1 MKRNLGANKQQTML
15 GGAVV
20 LTISVAL
27 VKLIGMFYKVPL
39 ANIIEEV
46 GMGYFASAHEIY
58 LPIFAIAITG
68 LPIAVSRMVAQRV
81 SAGLYRDVRAIHRVA
96 KRLFLA
102 MGISGTLVIAA
113 LAYPYAY
120 HFAAGELL
128 SLPAIFAIAPT
139 VLFVCAMSAYRGY
152 YEGLR
157 NMVPT
162 ATSQV
167 IEAVCK
173 LAIGLLLAVIVMN
186 VGRHEFVSYGTV
198 FGQTAGSIDEA
209 YSFMYAWAAAAAILG
224 ITIGSVLG
232 FVYLWLR
239 HKLRGDG
246 ITQEQL
252 HLAPPAQPGRK
263 LAREM
268 LVMSVPMVISSSI
281 LNLTNFIDAI
291 NVQRLLRTALEV
303 HPEVIHNIYGA
314 VFEMRGILP
323 EDQVNYIWGI
333 YSIAM
338 TFRTLIPTV
347 VAALGISS
355 LPVIAAAW
363 EQKDCKTIHRTI
375 NTVLRM
381 AMIIALP
388 AGFGMAVL
396 AYPILTLFYGGI
408 PGMAQHAAPIIMVFG
423 AFTAL
428 MAISTPIVAILQGI
442 GRTDVP
448 VKSLVVGMVV
458 KIVMNYVLVSQ
469 PHINIMGAAIATVLF
484 FAVLVAINLT
494 YLVRITKTKLRVNQ
508 LIVKPLFCGALCAAA
523 AWVVNSMAA
532 RWLPQ
537 IGPDPRISLLAQVG
551 LATGAGIVI
560 YAISMIFT
568 KALTREDM
576 EMLPGGKKIAKR
588 LAKYGLIG

>member
-1 MKRNLGANKQQTML
+1 MKRKLGANDQQTML

-27 VKLIGMFYKVPL
+27 VKLIGLFYKVPL

-81 SAGLYRDVRAIHRVA
+81 STGLYRDVRAIHRVA

-102 MGISGTLVIAA
+102 MGITGTLVIAA
-113 LAYPYAY
+113 LAYPYALIT
-120 HFAAGELL
+120 AGGLL

-173 LAIGLLLAVIVMN
+173 LGVGLLLAILVMRY
-186 VGRHEFVSYGTV
+186 GRHEFARYGTA
-198 FGQTAGSIDEA
+198 FGQAVGSLDEA
-209 YSFMYAWAAAAAILG
+209 YSLMYPWAAAAAIMG

-239 HKLRGDG
+239 HRMRGDG

-252 HLAPPAQPGRK
+252 TLSPPAQPKRK

-268 LVMSVPMVISSSI
+268 LVMSVPMVISASI

-291 NVQRLLRTALEV
+291 NVQRLLHTALEV
-303 HPEVIHNIYGA
+303 HPEVIHDIYGA

-323 EDQVNYIWGI
+323 DNQVSYIWGV

-363 EQKDCKTIHRTI
+363 EQKDSATIHRTV
-375 NTVLRM
+375 NTVIRM

-396 AYPILTLFYGGI
+396 AYPILTLLYGGI
-408 PGMAQHAAPIIMVFG
+408 PGMAQHAAPLLMVFG

-428 MAISTPIVAILQGI
+428 MAVSTPIVAILQGI

-448 VKSLVVGMVV
+448 VKSLIVGMVV
-458 KIVMNYVLVSQ
+458 KIAMNYVLVSQ

-508 LIVKPLFCGALCAAA
+508 LLVKPLFCGALCAAA
-523 AWVVNSMAA
+523 AWLVNSLAA
-532 RWLPQ
+532 RFLPQ
-537 IGPDPRISLLAQVG
+537 IGPDPRISLLLQVG
-551 LATGAGIVI
+551 LATGAGALI

-568 KALTREDM
+568 KALAREDI
-576 EMLPGGKKIAKR
+576 EMLPGGKKVAKR
-588 LAKYGLIG
+588 LAKFGLIG